1 MYNTTN
7 LLRMENLMNRL
18 VSLVFDVLSLGSLL
32 IVLLHPHLYHIL
44 PYPIF
49 LNYSIDHA
57 ECETK
62 GKY

>member
-1 MYNTTN
+1 
-7 LLRMENLMNRL
+7 MNRL
-18 VSLVFDVLSLGSLL
+18 VPLVFDVLSLGSLL